1 MSRALYETLLRAGV
15 SAQIVANLK
24 RDGLTLPEIERR
36 FQNRQP
42 SVLPS
47 APFLTPAC
55 PDYPEKLHQLYDQPL
70 QLFHRGRPMN
80 ELAPLIVGVVGSR
93 KATSYGLSSSR
104 RLGAALARN
113 GVTVCSGLARGIDG
127 AVHRGVI
134 DELKRYPEAA
144 RPVAVLGHGWDYV
157 HPRENHN
164 LFRQIAEWGTLLTE
178 YPPDHPPSRWTFPAR
193 NRIIAALSDVL
204 VVVEAGARSGSLH
217 TAGFAGDLGR
227 DVWAVPSSPGRPN
240 SAGVLKLLGSGA
252 NMLTD
257 FDEFVHQVTQK
268 HRRPSR
274 PKLPELDD
282 DSRDLLLRLARSEG
296 DIEPICR
303 ELDWSAT
310 EIAYRLTELELA
322 GLISRNIQGQWD
334 LLCWE
339 LIPQL
344 R

>member
-1 MSRALYETLLRAGV
+1 MSRVLYETLLRAGV
-15 SAQIVANLK
+15 SAQVVANLK

-36 FQNRQP
+36 FQSRKP
-42 SVLPS
+42 SELSS

-55 PDYPEKLHQLYDQPL
+55 PGYPEKLHQLYDQPI
-70 QLFHRGRPMN
+70 QLFYRGRPLN
-80 ELAPLIVGVVGSR
+80 EVAPLIGGVVGSR
-93 KATSYGLSSSR
+93 KATNYGLSSSR

-127 AVHRGVI
+127 AVHRGVLE
-134 DELKRYPEAA
+134 ELKREPEAA
-144 RPVAVLGHGWDYV
+144 PPVAVLGHGWDFV
-157 HPRENHN
+157 HPRENHD
-164 LFRQIAEWGTLLTE
+164 LFRQIAERGTLLTE

-217 TAGFAGDLGR
+217 TASFAGELGR
-227 DVWAVPSSPGRPN
+227 DVWAVPSSPGKPN

-257 FDEFVHQVTQK
+257 FDEFVHHVTRKTRQAP
-268 HRRPSR
+268 RRT
-274 PKLPELDD
+274 LPALDD

-296 DIEPICR
+296 EIESICR
-303 ELDWSAT
+303 DLDWSAT

-322 GLISRNIQGQWD
+322 GLISRNIQGQWE

>member
-1 MSRALYETLLRAGV
+1 M
-15 SAQIVANLK
+15 
-24 RDGLTLPEIERR
+24 
-36 FQNRQP
+36 
-42 SVLPS
+42 
-47 APFLTPAC
+47 
-55 PDYPEKLHQLYDQPL
+55 
-70 QLFHRGRPMN
+70 
-80 ELAPLIVGVVGSR
+80 GSR

-104 RLGAALARN
+104 RLGAALARH

-134 DELKRYPEAA
+134 EELKKDRDAA
-144 RPVAVLGHGWDYV
+144 RPIAVLGHGWDFV
-157 HPRENHN
+157 HPRENEA
-164 LFRQIAEWGTLLTE
+164 LFRQVAEWGTLLTE

-217 TAGFAGDLGR
+217 TAGFAEELGR
-227 DVWAVPSSPGRPN
+227 DVWAVPSSPGKPN

-268 HRRPSR
+268 SRRTPR
-274 PKLPELDD
+274 QGPPQLDP
-282 DSRDLLLRLARSEG
+282 DSRELLLRLARSEG
-296 DIEPICR
+296 DIGAICDD
-303 ELDWSAT
+303 LDWSAT

-322 GLISRNIQGQWD
+322 GLIARNIQGQWD

-339 LIPQL
+339 LLPQL